1 MMLAYL
7 ISGLAIMGFMLLR
20 FSGPGKRADYLNTL
34 AIAHSAIYLILTVI
48 ALFCLPQPSFFFNRY
63 LMVDP
68 LSVYEV
74 LIACGIFL
82 LASFYARGYVR
93 RLVQS
98 GEIEVRQL
106 RLFYAA
112 YNLLLIV
119 VVFAFYCNNMALFWI
134 LLELTTILSA
144 VLIVTL
150 NAKENIVAALKY
162 VFTASTAMLFSIIGL
177 IILFALTKQATGS
190 GTLNWDVLMQQ
201 AGSLSPRL
209 YLYLCGFRRQGRN
222 RTVPYLVAPGAC

>member
-1 MMLAYL
+1 MIDQLAVYGAL
-7 ISGLAIMGFMLLR
+7 IS
-20 FSGPGKRADYLNTL
+20 
-34 AIAHSAIYLILTVI
+34 
-48 ALFCLPQPSFFFNRY
+48 
-63 LMVDP
+63 
-68 LSVYEV
+68 
-74 LIACGIFL
+74 CGIFL

-93 RLVQS
+93 RLV
-98 GEIEVRQL
+98 ELHDIEVREL

-119 VVFAFYCNNMALFWI
+119 VVFAFYCNNLALFWI

-177 IILFALTKQATGS
+177 IILFALTKQATGCRDAKL
-190 GTLNWDVLMQQ
+190 GCTNA
-201 AGSLSPRL
+201 AGRVNVAPAFHLCFCL
-209 YLYLCGFRRQGRN
+209 YFYRVCRQGRYRPVSHLAAQAHAKAPSVISVLLSAVLLN
-222 RTVPYLVAPGAC
+222 IASLVSSGFMQWHTRPRPGMMSH

>member
-1 MMLAYL
+1 MLLAYL
-7 ISGLAIMGFMLLR
+7 ISGLAVMGFMLLR
-20 FSGPGKRADYLNTL
+20 FSGPEKRADYLNTL

-48 ALFCLPQPSFFFNRY
+48 ALVYLPQPSFFFNRY

-119 VVFAFYCNNMALFWI
+119 VVFAFYCNNMAFI
-134 LLELTTILSA
+134 LD
-144 VLIVTL
+144 
-150 NAKENIVAALKY
+150 
-162 VFTASTAMLFSIIGL
+162 TAGADDDSFG
-177 IILFALTKQATGS
+177 
-190 GTLNWDVLMQQ
+190 GTDCD
-201 AGSLSPRL
+201 AE
-209 YLYLCGFRRQGRN
+209 RQGKYCRCPEICLYRLN
-222 RTVPYLVAPGAC
+222 GDAIFHHRSDYSFCPDQTGDR